1 MDTEGP
7 PVSSAPSSAPP
18 PPSRP
23 QGALYAFTHART
35 FAALVLFRDYRLL
48 WLGQSGNTIGQW
60 MDQVTRS
67 WLIYELTGSALQ
79 LGLVSAARAIPM
91 LFFSVLAGAVAD
103 RYGRKRQLVISQV
116 VNAGL
121 NVLLAA
127 LVLTHHVQPWHVYV
141 TGMLAGIVQ
150 AFQQPAR
157 QAMIPDL
164 VDRAHLGNA
173 IGLQSL
179 AFNASR
185 SIAPALS
192 GLLIAWVDVGG
203 SYVVQALIYSVAT
216 IWTVQI
222 HDPISRRPS
231 SAIAG
236 IKPPSLAEGTAA
248 GARYIW
254 ANRPVRAVM
263 MIVLIPAILGQP
275 FTSLLPIFAR
285 DILDVGPQG
294 QGMLLTAL
302 GLGALAGAVVIATV
316 GNTERQGIF
325 MLLGA
330 GLFGLGMIGF
340 GLSPWFVLSLLM
352 MAVVGICDTTYGTQA
367 NTIIQTNTDPAVR
380 GRVMGV
386 YFLNRG
392 LVPLGALLAG
402 ALADHIGAPRTVMLM
417 GASCAALALWVAF
430 AAPEVRDLRGMLTRE
445 PAPLDPAL
453 AEPAP
458 LRPP

>member
-1 MDTEGP
+1 MGPEGP
-7 PVSSAPSSAPP
+7 PETAIPPRDSSPGETPGRGP
-18 PPSRP
+18 FH
-23 QGALYAFTHART
+23 AFTHART

-103 RYGRKRQLVISQV
+103 RYGRKRQLVVSQV
-116 VNAGL
+116 VNAAL
-121 NVLLAA
+121 NFLLAA
-127 LVLTHHVQPWHVYV
+127 LVLTQHVEPWHVYA

-192 GLLIAWVDVGG
+192 GLLIAWMDVGG
-203 SYVVQALIYSVAT
+203 SYLVQGLIFSVAT

-222 HDPISRRPS
+222 HDPIARRVPS
-231 SAIAG
+231 EIPGVRA
-236 IKPPSLAEGTAA
+236 PSLAEGTLT

-254 ANRPVRAVM
+254 GNRPVRAVM

-316 GNTERQGIF
+316 GNAERQGLY

-330 GLFGLGMIGF
+330 AVFGLGMIGF
-340 GLSPWFVLSLLM
+340 GLSPWFPLSLAM
-352 MAVVGICDTTYGTQA
+352 MAAVGVCDTTYGTQA

-402 ALADHIGAPRTVMLM
+402 ALADHLGAPQTVILM
-417 GASCAALALWVAF
+417 GVSCTAIAVWVAF
-430 AAPEVRDLRGMLTRE
+430 AAPEVRNLRGL
-445 PAPLDPAL
+445 
-453 AEPAP
+453 
-458 LRPP
+458 LR

>member
-1 MDTEGP
+1 
-7 PVSSAPSSAPP
+7 
-18 PPSRP
+18 
-23 QGALYAFTHART
+23 
-35 FAALVLFRDYRLL
+35 
-48 WLGQSGNTIGQW
+48 
-60 MDQVTRS
+60 
-67 WLIYELTGSALQ
+67 
-79 LGLVSAARAIPM
+79 M

-103 RYGRKRQLVISQV
+103 RYGRKRQLVVSQV
-116 VNAGL
+116 VNAAL
-121 NVLLAA
+121 NFLLAA
-127 LVLTHHVQPWHVYV
+127 LVLTQHVEPWHVYA

-192 GLLIAWVDVGG
+192 GLLIAWMDVGG
-203 SYVVQALIYSVAT
+203 SYLVQGLIFSVAT

-222 HDPISRRPS
+222 HDPIARRAPS
-231 SAIAG
+231 G
-236 IKPPSLAEGTAA
+236 IPGARAPSLAEGTMT

-254 ANRPVRAVM
+254 GNRPVRAVM

-316 GNTERQGIF
+316 GNAERQGLY

-330 GLFGLGMIGF
+330 AVFGLGMIGF
-340 GLSPWFVLSLLM
+340 GLSPWFPLSLAM
-352 MAVVGICDTTYGTQA
+352 MAAVGVCDTTYGTQA

-402 ALADHIGAPRTVMLM
+402 ALADHLGAPQTVILM
-417 GASCAALALWVAF
+417 GVSCTAIAVWVAF
-430 AAPEVRDLRGMLTRE
+430 AAPEVRNLRGL
-445 PAPLDPAL
+445 
-453 AEPAP
+453 
-458 LRPP
+458 LR

>member
-1 MDTEGP
+1 MP
-7 PVSSAPSSAPP
+7 PAAPGRLRAAAH
-18 PPSRP
+18 
-23 QGALYAFTHART
+23 ALTHTRT

-79 LGLVSAARAIPM
+79 LGLVSAVRAIPM

-116 VNAGL
+116 VNAAL

-127 LVLTHHVQPWHVYV
+127 LVFSHHVQPWHVYA
-141 TGMLAGIVQ
+141 TGILAGIVQ

-192 GLLIAWVDVGG
+192 GLLIAWIDVGG
-203 SYVVQALIYSVAT
+203 SYTVQALIYAVAT

-222 HDPISRRPS
+222 HDPITRAARAAS
-231 SAIAG
+231 SDTRAL
-236 IKPPSLAEGTAA
+236 SLAQGTLA

-254 ANRPVRAVM
+254 TNRPVRAVM

-316 GNTERQGIF
+316 GGTERQGLF

-330 GLFGLGMIGF
+330 SVFGLGMIAF
-340 GLSPWFVLSLLM
+340 GLSAWFPLSLVA
-352 MAVVGICDTTYGTQA
+352 MAAVGICDTTYGTQA
-367 NTIIQTNTDPAVR
+367 NTIIQTNTDPSVR

-402 ALADHIGAPRTVMLM
+402 GLADRLSAPQTVVLM
-417 GASCAALALWVAF
+417 GSSCAALALWVAF
-430 AAPEVRDLRGMLTRE
+430 AAPEVRRLRGMPR
-445 PAPLDPAL
+445 
-453 AEPAP
+453 
-458 LRPP
+458 